1 MKSSLTVYKSSAGS
15 GKTFTLTIQY
25 IKTLIGQE
33 NSLAYTH
40 ILAVTF
46 TNKATAE
53 MKDRILLQLYG
64 IWKGLPSSANYLKSL
79 QKELRADGIDLP
91 EEEIR
96 KRAGS
101 ALRHILHDYNR
112 FRVETIDSFFQ
123 SVLKNLAHELG
134 LTANLKVD
142 LNDKE
147 VLHAAVDRIMER
159 LYLTPTVLNWILEYV
174 EDRISNNERWDVSRE
189 VKSFASWIFKESY
202 LTHEHEMR
210 EVLREDRRI
219 SELRDKLNYERR
231 DALDIVQSAAA
242 NFRAELEAW
251 GISCDNFY
259 RGGTLDTYLRR
270 IENGNINAEFGSTLQ
285 KYTESPE
292 QMLRKADRSVAAL
305 AETAAHFSGLLAEL
319 RRFQAENLIRHTSA
333 SLALKHL
340 NPLRLLGVI
349 DEEVT
354 ALNHENNRFLLA
366 KTPILL
372 HELIEESD
380 APFIFE
386 KMGASF
392 RHVMIDEFQDTSAMQ
407 WNNFKILLLENM
419 SSGFGN
425 LLVGDVKQ
433 SIYRWRNGDWTIL
446 KNIEKE
452 MAVYCPDI
460 RNLAVN
466 FRSERRI
473 IAFNN
478 ALFAAAAEELDRLTP
493 DASIRMT
500 SAYCD
505 VAQKCPP
512 DKEDNGYVRIRFFDE
527 REKEKEDDWETLML
541 DELCEQV
548 RALHKAGLPYGKMA
562 ILLRYRRHA
571 APVIRHFAERFGDRV
586 KLVSDEA
593 FLLSSSLSV
602 NLLIAAMR
610 YMADT
615 EDRVSLAF
623 LALHGR
629 KPTEAATGTDVNL
642 LASRPLETCLPEAYL
657 RRMKALQALPL
668 YELQEELYKIF
679 DLGRIPGEDAY
690 LFAYFDQ
697 ITAYLQEN
705 PSDLRSFLTYWDE
718 TLSGISIP
726 SGEVDGIRI
735 FTVHQSKGL
744 QFHTVF
750 VPYCNWNIEQDMR
763 GFNRHNDLLWCET
776 HEPPYDS
783 LPVIPITI
791 ESAMRDS
798 VFCREYEEEHL
809 QRRVDALNT
818 LYVAFTR
825 AEKNLFA
832 WCRTRYAMDERST
845 TGDLIYHALPRTQ
858 DGAEETDGE
867 NGETSLFTYG
877 EPVTSYSSGRKIS
890 DNRMETDY
898 RPIPVAMH
906 SYEARIDFC
915 RSNRAEEFLDA
926 FSDTG
931 EARHPRDDKRRM
943 GILMHKI
950 FSKIY
955 TRDDVGKALLALE
968 TEGQIGTQPEKD
980 ELERQVEKAFAL
992 PEAAHWFDGT
1002 MKLYNECPILSQEY
1016 YEDTGKYGTYRPDR
1030 VMFGKDEI
1038 IVVDFKFGRPRVE
1051 YRDQVEGYMKL
1062 LRLME
1067 PDRRVKGYLWY
1078 VLNNR
1083 LEEVQA

>member
-1 MKSSLTVYKSSAGS
+1 MKSSLTVYKASAGS
-15 GKTFTLTIQY
+15 GKTFTLAIQY
-25 IKTLIGQE
+25 IKTLIEQE
-33 NSLAYTH
+33 SRHAYSH

-53 MKDRILLQLYG
+53 MKDRILQQLYG
-64 IWKGLPSSANYLKSL
+64 IWKGLPSSANYLESL
-79 QKELRADGIDLP
+79 QKELRADGIELP

-96 KRAGS
+96 SRAGS
-101 ALRHILHDYNR
+101 ALCHILHDYNR

-123 SVLKNLAHELG
+123 SVLKNLAHELS

-147 VLHAAVDRIMER
+147 VLHAAVDHIMER
-159 LYLTPTVLNWILEYV
+159 LHLTPTILNWILEYV
-174 EDRISNNERWDVSRE
+174 DDRISNNERWDIARE
-189 VKSFASWIFKESY
+189 VKSFAAWIFKEAY
-202 LTHEHEMR
+202 LAREHEMR
-210 EVLREDRRI
+210 EVLRENKRI
-219 SELRDKLNYERR
+219 GELRTALNYELH
-231 DALDIVQSAAA
+231 ASLDVVQSAAA
-242 NFRAELEAW
+242 NFRAEMEAW
-251 GISCDNFY
+251 GLGFDQFS
-259 RGGTLDTYLRR
+259 RGGTIDTYLRR
-270 IENGNINAEFGSTLQ
+270 IEDGNIRAEFGSTLQ
-285 KYTESPE
+285 GYTENAE
-292 QMLRKADRSVAAL
+292 KMLRKADRSVAAL
-305 AETAAHFSGLLAEL
+305 VEAAAHFSELLAEL
-319 RRFQAENLIRHTSA
+319 RGFQTEQLVRHTSA

-372 HELIEESD
+372 HELIEEND

-386 KMGASF
+386 KMGAF
-392 RHVMIDEFQDTSAMQ
+392 FHHVMIDEFQDTSTMQ
-407 WNNFKILLLENM
+407 WKNFKILLLESM
-419 SSGFGN
+419 ASGFGN
-425 LLVGDVKQ
+425 LIVGDVKQ

-452 MAVYCPDI
+452 MAVHRPDI
-460 RNLAVN
+460 RNLAIN
-466 FRSERRI
+466 YRSERRI

-478 ALFAAAAEELDRLTP
+478 ALFTAAAEELDRLTP
-493 DASIRMT
+493 DAPIRMAE
-500 SAYCD
+500 AYGD
-505 VAQKCPP
+505 VAQQCRP
-512 DKEDNGYVRIRFFDE
+512 DKGNDGYVQIRFFDE
-527 REKEKEDDWETLML
+527 KDKEDDWETRML

-548 RALHKAGLPYGKMA
+548 RTLHEAGLPYGEMA

-571 APVIRHFAERFGDRV
+571 DPIIRHFAERFGDRV

-602 NLLIAAMR
+602 SLLIAAMR

-623 LALHGR
+623 LALHSG
-629 KPTEAATGTDVNL
+629 KSTEADANL
-642 LASRPLETCLPEAYL
+642 LASRSLETFLPETYL
-657 RRMKALQALPL
+657 NRMEELKTLPL

-679 DLGRIPGEDAY
+679 DLGRIPDEDAY

-697 ITAYLQEN
+697 VTAYLQDN

-718 TLSGISIP
+718 TLSGASIP

-750 VPYCNWNIEQDMR
+750 VPYCDWNIEQDMR
-763 GFNRHNDLLWCET
+763 GFNRRNDLLWCET

-791 ESAMRDS
+791 EAAMRDS
-798 VFCREYEEEHL
+798 VFSREYEEEHL

-818 LYVAFTR
+818 LYVTFTR

-832 WCRTRYAMDERST
+832 WCRTRYTMDERST
-845 TGDLIYHALPRTQ
+845 TGDLLYHALPRTL
-858 DGAEETDGE
+858 DGVEETDGE

-877 EPVTSYSSGRKIS
+877 KPVTSYSSGRKTS

-898 RPIPVAMH
+898 RPVPVVMH

-915 RSNRAEEFLDA
+915 QSNRAEEFLDA
-926 FSDTG
+926 FSDTDKP
-931 EARHPRDDKRRM
+931 RHSRNDKRRM

-950 FSKIY
+950 FSTIY
-955 TRDDVGKALLALE
+955 TRDDVEKALRILE
-968 TEGQIGTQPEKD
+968 TEGLIGTQPEMDALKQ
-980 ELERQVEKAFAL
+980 QVEKAFAL
-992 PEAAHWFDGT
+992 PEVARWFDGT
-1002 MKLYNECPILSQEY
+1002 MQLYNECPILTQEY
-1016 YEDTGKYGTYRPDR
+1016 YEETGKYGTYRPDR

-1038 IVVDFKFGRPRVE
+1038 TVVDFKFGRPHDE
-1051 YRDQVEGYMKL
+1051 YRDQVGGYMKQ

-1078 VLNNR
+1078 ILNNR
-1083 LEEVQA
+1083 LEEVQV